1 MGKLNPPGMRN
12 LDEIAV
18 GLQEELDE
26 KDTVREIAIKSAR
39 VIIRLSGSAVHSIH
53 GGEDAT
59 QTLAIALDEAAR
71 LKSLLE
77 IHPDIWTSG
86 LVSDALQEMTE
97 AALVHSISMGEDLP
111 TPQDLGVPP
120 APYLLGLADTIG
132 EVRRFAL
139 ISLREGEL
147 RDAIAYLDIME
158 EMFLVLMRFDY
169 PQALVAIRRKQDIA
183 RSLVEKTRGEV
194 TLAVSSRRL
203 QDKIDELKDR
213 L

>member
-59 QTLAIALDEAAR
+59 QTLATALDEAAR

-111 TPQDLGVPP
+111 TPQDLEVPP

>member
-1 MGKLNPPGMRN
+1 MRN

>member
-1 MGKLNPPGMRN
+1 LTYANPPAMRN
-12 LDEIAV
+12 LDEIAIR
-18 GLQEELDE
+18 LQEELDE

-39 VIIRLSGSAVHSIH
+39 AIIRLSGGAVHSIH
-53 GGEDAT
+53 KGEDAT
-59 QTLAIALDEAAR
+59 QMLSTALEESAR

-77 IHPDIWTSG
+77 VHPDIWTSG
-86 LVSDALQEMTE
+86 LVSDALQEMAE
-97 AALVHSISMGEDLP
+97 AAMVHSIQEGEDLP
-111 TPQDLGVPP
+111 TPEELGVPP

-132 EVRRFAL
+132 EIRRFTL
-139 ISLREGEL
+139 ISLREGKMQE
-147 RDAIAYLDIME
+147 AIAYLDMME

-183 RSLVEKTRGEV
+183 RSLVEKTRGDV

-203 QDKIDELKDR
+203 QERIDELNKK

>member
-1 MGKLNPPGMRN
+1 MRN

-59 QTLAIALDEAAR
+59 QMLATALDEVAR

>member
-1 MGKLNPPGMRN
+1 MRN

-59 QTLAIALDEAAR
+59 QMLTTALDEAAR

-132 EVRRFAL
+132 EVRRFTL

-203 QDKIDELKDR
+203 QDKIDELKDK

>member
-1 MGKLNPPGMRN
+1 MRN

-59 QTLAIALDEAAR
+59 QMLTTALDEAAR

-203 QDKIDELKDR
+203 QDKIDELKDK

>member
-1 MGKLNPPGMRN
+1 LGKLNPPGMRN